1 MEKFGNVIS
10 KTLLV
15 IAVILF
21 LFTLSVDAVQKSLT
35 QEVVA
40 KALEQI
46 DTSNVVIEID
56 GKNTTIRDYIY
67 KSLDVAGIDESNILK
82 DLVYKYTKN
91 LTNHILADVTYKYI
105 NNEKMV
111 INSNYS
117 EMDYIKRFLNQT
129 QKEKL
134 DQTIN
139 KINTKLFTYMDKV
152 AEKYPE
158 IKFVKKVNAIN
169 SKDLYIITIIL
180 VVTSIILPKDKLKSI
195 KRSANTGLAN
205 IVLLLVTGFVYKLL
219 APKLVNI
226 KQYGNIFHILGNNMF
241 ERSYYIWKILV
252 IITMILYLIYFG
264 IKAISKVIVN
274 KEK

>member
-21 LFTLSVDAVQKSLT
+21 LFTLSVDTVQKSLT
-35 QEVVA
+35 QKVVA

-91 LTNHILADVTYKYI
+91 LTNYILADVTYKYI

>member
-21 LFTLSVDAVQKSLT
+21 LFTLSVDTVQKSLT

-91 LTNHILADVTYKYI
+91 LTNYILADVTYKYI

-195 KRSANTGLAN
+195 KRSANTVLAN

>member
-21 LFTLSVDAVQKSLT
+21 LFTLSVDTVQKSLT

-205 IVLLLVTGFVYKLL
+205 IVLLLVTGLVYKLL

>member
-10 KTLLV
+10 KTLLA

-46 DTSNVVIEID
+46 DTSNIVIEID
-56 GKNTTIRDYIY
+56 GTNTTIRDYIY
-67 KSLDVAGIDESNILK
+67 KSLDVAGVDESNILK

-117 EMDYIKRFLNQT
+117 EMDYIKKFLNQT

-139 KINTKLFTYMDKV
+139 NINTKLLTYMDKV

-252 IITMILYLIYFG
+252 IITIILYLIYFG
-264 IKAISKVIVN
+264 IKTISKVIVN

>member
-10 KTLLV
+10 KTLLA

-46 DTSNVVIEID
+46 DTSNIVIEID
-56 GKNTTIRDYIY
+56 GTNTTIRDYIY
-67 KSLDVAGIDESNILK
+67 KSLDVAGVDESNILK

-117 EMDYIKRFLNQT
+117 EMDYIKKFLNQT

-134 DQTIN
+134 EQTIN
-139 KINTKLFTYMDKV
+139 NINTKLLTYMDKV

-169 SKDLYIITIIL
+169 IKMLYTITIFL

-252 IITMILYLIYFG
+252 IITIILYLIYFG
-264 IKAISKVIVN
+264 IKTISKVIVN

>member
-21 LFTLSVDAVQKSLT
+21 LFTLSVDTVQKSLT

>member
-1 MEKFGNVIS
+1 MEKIGNIIS

-67 KSLDVAGIDESNILK
+67 KSLDVAGIEESNILK

-117 EMDYIKRFLNQT
+117 EMDYIKKFLNQT

-139 KINTKLFTYMDKV
+139 NINTKLLTYMDKV
-152 AEKYPE
+152 AEEYPE

-169 SKDLYIITIIL
+169 IKKLYILTLIL
-180 VVTSIILPKDKLKSI
+180 VVASIVLPKDKLKSI

-205 IVLLLVTGFVYKLL
+205 IGFLLVTGFVYKLL

-241 ERSYYIWKILV
+241 ERIYYIWKILV
-252 IITMILYLIYFG
+252 IITTVLYLIYFG

>member
-10 KTLLV
+10 KTLLA

-46 DTSNVVIEID
+46 DTSNIVIEID
-56 GKNTTIRDYIY
+56 GTNTTIRDYIY
-67 KSLDVAGIDESNILK
+67 KSLDVAGIDKSNILK

-117 EMDYIKRFLNQT
+117 EMDYIKKFLNQT

-139 KINTKLFTYMDKV
+139 NINTKLLTYMDKV

-252 IITMILYLIYFG
+252 IITIILYLIYFG
-264 IKAISKVIVN
+264 IKTISKVIVN

>member
-226 KQYGNIFHILGNNMF
+226 KQYGNIFHIFGNNMF

>member
-21 LFTLSVDAVQKSLT
+21 LFTLSVDTVQKSLT

-91 LTNHILADVTYKYI
+91 LTNYILADVTYKYI

>member
-91 LTNHILADVTYKYI
+91 LTNYILADVTYKYI

>member
-1 MEKFGNVIS
+1 MEKIGNIIS
-10 KTLLV
+10 KMLLV

-67 KSLDVAGIDESNILK
+67 KSLDVAGIEESNILK

-117 EMDYIKRFLNQT
+117 EMDYIKKFLNQE

-139 KINTKLFTYMDKV
+139 NINTKLLTYMDKV
-152 AEKYPE
+152 AEEYPE
-158 IKFVKKVNAIN
+158 IKFVKKVNTIHVKN
-169 SKDLYIITIIL
+169 LYIIIIIL
-180 VVTSIILPKDKLKSI
+180 IILSIFVSENKFKSL
-195 KRSANTGLAN
+195 KRSANTGLVN
-205 IVLLLVTGFVYKLL
+205 ICLLFVTGFIYKLL
-219 APKLVNI
+219 VPKLANI

-252 IITMILYLIYFG
+252 IITMVLYLIYFG

>member
-21 LFTLSVDAVQKSLT
+21 LFTLSVDTVQKSLT

-91 LTNHILADVTYKYI
+91 LTNYILADVTYKYI

-226 KQYGNIFHILGNNMF
+226 KQYGNIFYILGNNMF

>member
-169 SKDLYIITIIL
+169 SKDLYIITLIL

>member
-21 LFTLSVDAVQKSLT
+21 LFTLSVDTVQKSLT
-35 QEVVA
+35 QKVVA

-91 LTNHILADVTYKYI
+91 LTNYILADVTYKYI

-205 IVLLLVTGFVYKLL
+205 I
-219 APKLVNI
+219 

>member
-10 KTLLV
+10 KTLLA

-46 DTSNVVIEID
+46 DTSNIVIEID
-56 GKNTTIRDYIY
+56 GTNTTIRDYIY
-67 KSLDVAGIDESNILK
+67 KSLDVAGVDESNILK

-117 EMDYIKRFLNQT
+117 EMDYIKKFLNQT

-139 KINTKLFTYMDKV
+139 NINTKLLTYMDKV

-169 SKDLYIITIIL
+169 IKMLYTITIFL

-252 IITMILYLIYFG
+252 IITIILYLIYFG
-264 IKAISKVIVN
+264 IKTISKVIVN
-274 KEK
+274 KGK